1 MLSYYYTPMLKK
13 LESYFEFA
21 RLGTNWRIEIL
32 AGVTTFLTMAYIV
45 LVNPAIL
52 AAAGMPLAAVTAAT
66 CLSAGFASILMGIVA
81 RYPIALAPGMGLN
94 AYFAYAVCI
103 KLHVP
108 WQTALGA
115 VFLSGVLFLALTAVG
130 IRQMILRAIP
140 HELYAAVASG
150 IGLFIAL
157 IGFRNAGLVVADSNT
172 LVSLG
177 NIRNPTAAL
186 ALLGLLLMVALE
198 VQKSPRRHPH
208 RRPLHHRPRLGAG
221 PDPLDARR
229 RRPLHR
235 WLDTAFQL
243 DIRGALNKG
252 LLEIVF
258 VFFFV
263 DLFDNLGTL
272 VAVTKRAGLIE
283 ADHSI
288 PRLNRILFTDATATV
303 FGSLTGTSTVTS
315 YVEST
320 AGVAAGGRSGVTAI
334 VTGLLFLA
342 AIGAAPFVGIV
353 PPAATAPALILV
365 GSMMLSTIS
374 EIRWREPLIAV
385 PAFLTLVLIPFT
397 FSIANGLGFG
407 IISWA
412 ALHLAAGKIRKQDW
426 LLYLLAALFLV
437 RFIYLGR
444 KLGLLSSACN
454 QKGATMRWYHYI
466 AYFFGGAFLA
476 NSLPHLGNGISG
488 RAFQSPFASPPGEGL
503 SSSTVNVL
511 WGLL

>member
-1 MLSYYYTPMLKK
+1 MLKQI
-13 LESYFEFA
+13 ENYFEFT
-21 RLGTNWRIEIL
+21 RLGTNWRTEIL

-45 LVNPAIL
+45 LVNPSIL

-66 CLSAGFASILMGIVA
+66 CLSAGFASIMMGIVA

-103 KLHVP
+103 RMHVP

-115 VFLSGVLFLALTAVG
+115 VFLSGVIFLALTATG
-130 IRQMILRAIP
+130 IRQSILYAIP

-157 IGFRNAGLVVADSNT
+157 IGFRNAGLVVGDANT
-172 LVSLG
+172 LVGMG
-177 NIRNPTAAL
+177 NIRNPTAVL

-198 VQKSPRRHPH
+198 VKKVRGAILIGVLTITGLAWAIGLTHWTPAAGGFSS
-208 RRPLHHRPRLGAG
+208 LGA
-221 PDPLDARR
+221 
-229 RRPLHR
+229 
-235 WLDTAFQL
+235 TAFQL

-283 ADHSI
+283 ADNSI
-288 PRLNRILFTDATATV
+288 PRLNRILFTDAIATV

-320 AGVAAGGRSGVTAI
+320 AGVAAGGRTGIAAI

-342 AIGAAPFVGIV
+342 TIGAAPFVGIV
-353 PPAATAPALILV
+353 PSAATAPALILV

-374 EIRWREPLIAV
+374 EIHWRDPLVAV
-385 PAFLTLVLIPFT
+385 PAFLTLVMIPFT
-397 FSIANGLGFG
+397 YSIANGLGFG

-412 ALHLAAGKIRKQDW
+412 ALHLVTGKMRRQDW

-437 RFIYLGR
+437 RFIYLG
-444 KLGLLSSACN
+444 
-454 QKGATMRWYHYI
+454 
-466 AYFFGGAFLA
+466 
-476 NSLPHLGNGISG
+476 
-488 RAFQSPFASPPGEGL
+488 AS
-503 SSSTVNVL
+503 
-511 WGLL
+511 

>member
-1 MLSYYYTPMLKK
+1 MLSR
-13 LESYFEFA
+13 LENYFEFA
-21 RLGTNWRIEIL
+21 RLGTNWRTEIL

-52 AAAGMPLAAVTAAT
+52 SATGMPLAAITAAT
-66 CLSAGFASILMGIVA
+66 CLSAAFGSILMGVVA

-94 AYFAYAVCI
+94 AYFTYAVCI
-103 KLHVP
+103 RLHIP

-115 VFLSGVLFLALTAVG
+115 VFLSGVLFLLLTATG
-130 IRQMILRAIP
+130 LRQRILHAIP

-157 IGFRNAGLVVADSNT
+157 IGFRNAGLVVGDPQT

-177 NIRNPTAAL
+177 SVRNPTTAL

-198 VQKSPRRHPH
+198 IRKVRGSILIGVVTITGVAWAMGLTHWAPAPGGFHS
-208 RRPLHHRPRLGAG
+208 LA
-221 PDPLDARR
+221 
-229 RRPLHR
+229 
-235 WLDTAFQL
+235 DTAFKL
-243 DIRGALNKG
+243 DIRGALGKG
-252 LLEIVF
+252 LLEIIF

-283 ADHSI
+283 HDHTI
-288 PRLNRILFTDATATV
+288 PRLNRILITDAIATL

-353 PPAATAPALILV
+353 PAAATAPALILV
-365 GSMMLSTIS
+365 GSMMLATIT
-374 EIRWREPLIAV
+374 EIPWHNPLVAV
-385 PAFLTLVLIPFT
+385 PAFLTLVMIPFT
-397 FSIANGLGFG
+397 YSIANGLGFG

-412 ALHLAAGKIRKQDW
+412 VLHLVAGKFRRREW
-426 LLYLLAALFLV
+426 LLYVLAALFLA
-437 RFIYLGR
+437 RFIYLGT
-444 KLGLLSSACN
+444 S
-454 QKGATMRWYHYI
+454 
-466 AYFFGGAFLA
+466 
-476 NSLPHLGNGISG
+476 
-488 RAFQSPFASPPGEGL
+488 
-503 SSSTVNVL
+503 
-511 WGLL
+511 

>member
-1 MLSYYYTPMLKK
+1 MLKR
-13 LESYFEFA
+13 LESYFEFT
-21 RLGTNWRIEIL
+21 RLGTNWRTEIL

-66 CLSAGFASILMGIVA
+66 CLSAGFASIMMGIVA

-115 VFLSGVLFLALTAVG
+115 VFLSGVIFLALTAVG
-130 IRQMILRAIP
+130 IRQMILQAIP

-157 IGFRNAGLVVADSNT
+157 LGFQKAGLVVADPNT
-172 LVSLG
+172 LISLG
-177 NIRNPTAAL
+177 NIRNPTTVL
-186 ALLGLLLMVALE
+186 TLVGLILMVALE
-198 VQKSPRRHPH
+198 VRKIRGAILIGVLSITGVAWA
-208 RRPLHHRPRLGAG
+208 LGLTHWTPAAG
-221 PDPLDARR
+221 GFSSLAG
-229 RRPLHR
+229 
-235 WLDTAFQL
+235 TALQL

-272 VAVTKRAGLIE
+272 VAVTKRAGLI
-283 ADHSI
+283 APDHSI

-353 PPAATAPALILV
+353 PAAATAPALILV

-374 EIRWREPLIAV
+374 EIHWHDPLVAV

-397 FSIANGLGFG
+397 YSIANGLGFG
-407 IISWA
+407 IIAWA
-412 ALHLAAGKIRKQDW
+412 ALHLVTGKFRRQDW
-426 LLYLLAALFLV
+426 LLYVLAALFLA
-437 RFIYLGR
+437 RFIYLG
-444 KLGLLSSACN
+444 SS
-454 QKGATMRWYHYI
+454 
-466 AYFFGGAFLA
+466 
-476 NSLPHLGNGISG
+476 
-488 RAFQSPFASPPGEGL
+488 
-503 SSSTVNVL
+503 
-511 WGLL
+511 